1 MPAFDLSWQYDIMYQ
16 ALEVVLYDLLYAP
29 QNFSVFLC

>member
-1 MPAFDLSWQYDIMYQ
+1 MPVFDLSWQYEMMYQ

-29 QNFSVFLC
+29 QDSSVFLR